1 MKFIYGVK
9 TNDGIDVYSRGF
21 NTLERVMEHKLH
33 YHTLVKDNKEYKN
46 FVDTTT
52 YTDIGV
58 FDSYYKSTTGFSEAC
73 KKFIMNMLEPNTAY
87 SHKMWCVKR
96 DIEDTYTGAKFKF
109 TEYCWVDYVKP
120 YAEGNVVGFWAETIE
135 VRVRENLNTSGIDF
149 VDMENCSCNEHIIDD
164 ILNGE
169 ATEVPNDSENM
180 NRIKEFMQE
189 YMNRFCTRLF
199 RGFKK

>member
-73 KKFIMNMLEPNTAY
+73 EKFIMNMLEPNDAY
-87 SHKMWCVKR
+87 SQKMWCVKK
-96 DIEDTYTGAKFKF
+96 DIEDKYSGAKYKY

-120 YAEGNVVGFWAETIE
+120 YVDGVVIGFRAETIE
-135 VRVRENLNTSGIDF
+135 VRVRQNLNTSGIDF
-149 VDMENCSCNEHIIDD
+149 VDMENNPCNESIIDD
-164 ILNGE
+164 ILNGN
-169 ATEVPNDSENM
+169 AKQVPNDSETM
-180 NRIKEFMQE
+180 NSIKEFMQDKI
-189 YMNRFCTRLF
+189 NTFCIRLF

>member
-21 NTLERVMEHKLH
+21 NTLERVMDLEPN

-58 FDSYYKSTTGFSEAC
+58 FDSYYRAITGFSEAC
-73 KKFIMNMLEPNTAY
+73 KKFIMNMLEPNDAY
-87 SHKMWCVKR
+87 SQKMWCVKK
-96 DIEDTYTGAKFKF
+96 DVEDKYSEAKYKY

-120 YAEGNVVGFWAETIE
+120 YVDGVVIGFWAETIE

-149 VDMENCSCNEHIIDD
+149 VDMENNPCNESIIDD
-164 ILNGE
+164 ILNGN
-169 ATEVPNDSENM
+169 AKQVPNDSETM
-180 NRIKEFMQE
+180 NSIKKFMKDKI
-189 YMNRFCTRLF
+189 NTFCIRLF